1 MVNNS
6 AGFPPDLVSVVP
18 LGVVAGGDHD
28 PGRGTLL
35 EDSEGHVRGWHRG
48 GEHVDWYTRPQD
60 RGRYLR
66 QNECSW
72 IDQIRRL
79 SRSRLPKMAIDD
91 SVYLKN
97 K

>member
-72 IDQIRRL
+72 IDQIGVLAGRGYQRW
-79 SRSRLPKMAIDD
+79 P
-91 SVYLKN
+91 YTTQFT
-97 K
+97 